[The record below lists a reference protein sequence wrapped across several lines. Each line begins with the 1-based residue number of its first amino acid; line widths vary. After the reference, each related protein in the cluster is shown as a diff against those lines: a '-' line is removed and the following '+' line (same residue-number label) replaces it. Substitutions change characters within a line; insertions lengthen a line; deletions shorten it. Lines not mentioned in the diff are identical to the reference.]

1 VKILKTHIVILCL
14 RLLRKLRHKDELMTV
29 RRGGTG
35 VKNAL
40 IILPD
45 GQGNSRIA
53 RYFLKSVYE
62 KKESKLSFLMNTQLY
77 HSFTGPFPADV
88 QTYSGEDIGR
98 HQLPKKDLI
107 EKVTSRKFHAVVDM
121 HPNFNLATAYLTYL
135 SHAPVRV
142 GFRSRFS
149 EHFFNIQI
157 DRKSTDFLEKGYLS
171 IQKLLN
177 L

>member
-1 VKILKTHIVILCL
+1 
-14 RLLRKLRHKDELMTV
+14 MTV

-35 VKNAL
+35 VNNAL

-62 KKESKLSFLMNTQLY
+62 KKEPKLSFLMNTQLY
-77 HSFTGPFPADV
+77 HSFTRPFPADV
-88 QTYSGEDIGR
+88 QTYSAEDIGR

-107 EKVTSRKFHAVVDM
+107 DRVLSRKYHAVVDM
-121 HPNFNLATAYLTYL
+121 HPRFNLAMAYLTYL
-135 SHAPVRV
+135 SQAPVRV
-142 GFRSRFS
+142 GFKSKFS

-157 DRKSTDFLEKGYLS
+157 DRKSSDFLEKGYLS

>member
-1 VKILKTHIVILCL
+1 VKILKTHLIITCL
-14 RLLRKLRHKDELMTV
+14 RIFRKLHHKDNLMKV

-77 HSFTGPFPADV
+77 HSFTGSFPADV
-88 QTYSGEDIGR
+88 KTYSNEDIGR

-107 EKVTSRKFHAVVDM
+107 DKVTSRKYHAVVDM
-121 HPNFNLATAYLTYL
+121 HPSFNLATAYLTYL
-135 SHAPVRV
+135 SRAPIRV

-157 DRKSTDFLEKGYLS
+157 DRKSSDFLEKGYLS